1 MHWKLG
7 QKLKGGRAKEMERIR
22 RDEKMKRKEIALA
35 MTKEL
40 DTDHPTSRIS
50 LFVGSI
56 LCHLATHPMC
66 SIFKR
71 P

>member
-50 LFVGSI
+50 LFVVQTPIIS
-56 LCHLATHPMC
+56 
-66 SIFKR
+66 KR
-71 P
+71 KRL